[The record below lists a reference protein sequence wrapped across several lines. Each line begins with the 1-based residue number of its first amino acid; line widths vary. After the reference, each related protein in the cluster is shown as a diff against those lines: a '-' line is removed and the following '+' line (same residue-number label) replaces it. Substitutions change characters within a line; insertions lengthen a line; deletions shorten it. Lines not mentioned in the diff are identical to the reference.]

1 MISFSNVHKTYQAKS
16 GYVDALNGISFDIE
30 DGEFVFIIGKS
41 GSGKSTLMKCITCE
55 ETPDE
60 GEVYIDDFC
69 ISDMP
74 RALVPVLRRHI
85 GMVYQDF
92 RLIESKTVSENIAFA
107 GEIVGIPK
115 KNLNQIVQFM
125 LNLVGLKDKADAYPK
140 ELSGGEQQRIAIARA
155 MVNNPK
161 IMVADEP
168 TGNLDP
174 ETSENIM
181 AILQEINR
189 GGTTVVVCTHD
200 SNLVDRMKKRVIQIE
215 EGLIIRDKQDSKYNE
230 EEVAAPKPIEN
241 TNDVGFAFGDDPN
254 FKHDSEYADSFDDE
268 EYVVN
273 EPQMSDFFF
282 GDSPVS
288 AAPATPVVAAV
299 PEIPVV
305 AEPVEEIIELEDAS
319 DDIPQEESVDSIIE
333 LKNESE
339 AEVEVVAEAV
349 TEEPAE
355 KVAEDVSE
363 EMPVET
369 TAETTEETSDK
380 ISEETVEDDSD
391 DSWIEEISLE
401 ESDIDLDIQE
411 DDE

>member
-1 MISFSNVHKTYQAKS
+1 MISFSDVHKTYISKS
-16 GYVDALNGISFDIE
+16 GDVEALRGISFDIE

-60 GEVYIDDFC
+60 GEVAIDGFV
-69 ISDMP
+69 ISDMS

-125 LNLVGLKDKADAYPK
+125 LNLVGLKDKADSYPK

-200 SNLVDRMKKRVIQIE
+200 SNLVDRMKKRVIEIDS
-215 EGLIIRDKQDSKYNE
+215 GLIVRDKKDSKYSE
-230 EEVAAPKPIEN
+230 EDTPKPVVAPVADN
-241 TNDVGFAFGDDPN
+241 LGFTFGDDPS
-254 FKHDSEYADSFDDE
+254 FAHDRDYSDSFDDE
-268 EYVVN
+268 EF
-273 EPQMSDFFF
+273 EQEIPASESSFFF
-282 GDSPVS
+282 GDSP
-288 AAPATPVVAAV
+288 A
-299 PEIPVV
+299 V
-305 AEPVEEIIELEDAS
+305 AEQEQVEVSEEDVVEEAS
-319 DDIPQEESVDSIIE
+319 
-333 LKNESE
+333 
-339 AEVEVVAEAV
+339 VEVVAN
-349 TEEPAE
+349 EEE
-355 KVAEDVSE
+355 LIEEVAEENVVNAEAAATEDVLSVSAEENTTDLSE
-363 EMPVET
+363 ESNEVT
-369 TAETTEETSDK
+369 
-380 ISEETVEDDSD
+380 SEEDEVKESTEDKEDIKDIEDD
-391 DSWIEEISLE
+391 DSWLEEIRLE
-401 ESDIDLDIQE
+401 DSDIDLDIQE